1 MLVCE
6 KEKWIFVRN
15 PKTASR
21 SLNDFLKNKYECTEY
36 ALYHSVDIPEIYK
49 DYKIYYVVRNP
60 FTRAVSAWKHV
71 ILDRKIAKNNTP
83 FTFKDFLNRKKFTPK
98 DGDCDFFLQST
109 AYNRI
114 KNYNVILLRYE
125 NLKKDVYNFFGKGD
139 LPFIG
144 KTQGDKWID
153 TYDEETYNLAIDS
166 LNEDFKEFNY
176 SKKIQKMF

>member
-1 MLVCE
+1 
-6 KEKWIFVRN
+6 
-15 PKTASR
+15 
-21 SLNDFLKNKYECTEY
+21 
-36 ALYHSVDIPEIYK
+36 
-49 DYKIYYVVRNP
+49 
-60 FTRAVSAWKHV
+60 
-71 ILDRKIAKNNTP
+71 
-83 FTFKDFLNRKKFTPK
+83 
-98 DGDCDFFLQST
+98 
-109 AYNRI
+109 
-114 KNYNVILLRYE
+114 LLRYE